1 LTKLDKHVKAATEEI
16 AEAECSLVPTHAR
29 GAHLVGRYI
38 KDRRA
43 DQQYS
48 RGTLKPAIPPF
59 VLRLEGLPATPACL
73 ARIRRRVEELNR
85 QLQQSEVPVR
95 LRVM

>member
-1 LTKLDKHVKAATEEI
+1 MANIEKHVKTATEEI
-16 AEAECSLVPTHAR
+16 AEAECSLVPAHAR

-48 RGTLKPAIPPF
+48 RGTLKSPVPPV
-59 VLRLEGLPATPACL
+59 VLRLEGLRATPACL

-85 QLQQSEVPVR
+85 QLQHSEVPVR

>member
-1 LTKLDKHVKAATEEI
+1 LANLEKHVKAATEEI

-48 RGTLKPAIPPF
+48 RGTSKPAVPPF
-59 VLRLEGLPATPACL
+59 VLRLEGTPACL